1 MASDLR
7 LTTVRHGPE
16 KARELLRAHI
26 FGGKY
31 KIPRVPRGIDP
42 AFVSRFI
49 IEEVKPDSSRDA
61 YQKTL
66 EVVRFYERQDVVD
79 HLMLA
84 LTRREAEFVDL
95 MRSLYALQTAGDVGN
110 AAQRDAAAQYLDTVI
125 VPHPKADLVHA
136 AIGETVVTLAP
147 PGTTA
152 AWAKRIDRDINL
164 RAPHQDDDEASMM
177 AYDKAVEVKDQFL
190 PGAEAEIAGKQKILA
205 KKPVERAPDLVQI
218 YQGSNPLSG
227 PYMRTWAARQIRF
240 DAATD
245 GFGLHKPLF
254 LKEIDAIDPKAEPTP
269 ESDLK
274 LVRAVQAIIYFQDA
288 PRMEDLERY
297 AKARARPGIH
307 MNFLWDDDE

>member
-7 LTTVRHGPE
+7 ITTVRHGPE
-16 KARELLRAHI
+16 KARELLRGHV

-49 IEEVKPDSSRDA
+49 IEEIKPDSPRDA

-79 HLMLA
+79 HLMRA
-84 LTRREAEFVDL
+84 LSRREAEFVDL
-95 MRSLYALQTAGDVGN
+95 MRSLYALQAAGDVGN
-110 AAQRDAAAQYLDTVI
+110 QTQRQAAAQYLDGVI

-136 AIGETVVTLAP
+136 AIGETAVTLAP
-147 PGTTA
+147 TGTTA
-152 AWAKRIDRDINL
+152 AWAKRIERDINL
-164 RAPHQDDDEASMM
+164 RAPHQDENEESMM
-177 AYDKAVEVKDQFL
+177 AYDKAVEVKEQLL
-190 PGAEAEIAGKQKILA
+190 PGAEAEIAGKQKLFA
-205 KKPVERAPDLVQI
+205 KKPPERAPDLVQM
-218 YQGSNPLSG
+218 YQGSSPLSG
-227 PYMRTWAARQIRF
+227 TYMRTWAARQIRF
-240 DAATD
+240 DAAAE

-274 LVRAVQAIIYFQDA
+274 LVRAIQAIMYFQES